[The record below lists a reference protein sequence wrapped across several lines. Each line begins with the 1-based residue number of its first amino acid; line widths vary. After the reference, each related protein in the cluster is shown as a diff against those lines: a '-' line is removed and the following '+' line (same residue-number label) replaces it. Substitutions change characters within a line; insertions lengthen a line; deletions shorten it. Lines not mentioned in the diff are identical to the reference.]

1 MKGSRWLFLFFVDA
15 VLLCFACVETLCAL
29 ELVHQSDVFYS
40 GVLQFYLLCCAI
52 QSVRIAVE
60 WLRQC
65 LERYLVSSSVLRLHC
80 VLQLVLSRS
89 HWNCYIMDAI
99 WMLGFARNIAVF
111 SGKRRFR
118 CREKLARVCGGFGRR
133 RFAADSCSIC
143 ARSGNKGFQVTFSL
157 LCWCCALVLCMCWDT
172 LCIGT
177 GASKRCVLQ
186 WCVAILL
193 CCAIQSVRI
202 AVEWLRQCLERYLVS
217 SSVLRLHCVLQLV
230 LSRSHWNCYIMDAIW
245 MLGFARNIVFFR
257 VNVGSVA
264 EKSRLA
270 RATVSGV
277 VALPWNLARNARAVE
292 LRVPG
297 DFFSSLL
304 LLCYCVLHVLR
315 HFVQWN
321 WCIKAMC
328 CTVVRCK
335 SFMFGN
341 SVSADRC
348 GMAASR
354 FLAAAGACG
363 ILLCFAAES
372 RKSSCNGNMKDAKGA
387 LAAIFSSFWRWWF
400 SFWNSF

>member
-186 WCVAILL
+186 WCVAILSIVL
-193 CCAIQSVRI
+193 C
-202 AVEWLRQCLERYLVS
+202 
-217 SSVLRLHCVLQLV
+217 
-230 LSRSHWNCYIMDAIW
+230 
-245 MLGFARNIVFFR
+245 
-257 VNVGSVA
+257 
-264 EKSRLA
+264 
-270 RATVSGV
+270 
-277 VALPWNLARNARAVE
+277 
-292 LRVPG
+292 
-297 DFFSSLL
+297 
-304 LLCYCVLHVLR
+304 
-315 HFVQWN
+315 
-321 WCIKAMC
+321 
-328 CTVVRCK
+328 
-335 SFMFGN
+335 N
-341 SVSADRC
+341 SVCADC
-348 GMAASR
+348 SGMAASV
-354 FLAAAGACG
+354 
-363 ILLCFAAES
+363 S
-372 RKSSCNGNMKDAKGA
+372 RKVLG
-387 LAAIFSSFWRWWF
+387 LQ
-400 SFWNSF
+400 